1 MSIRVG
7 VTGGIGSGKTLVC
20 KVLET
25 LGYPVFYSDI
35 VAKTITDTDPLV
47 IAQVKKLFGDGIYYN
62 GMLNRKKVAELVF
75 TNNDLL
81 AGLNSIVH
89 PAVARAFEQ
98 WCLQN
103 SSSQL
108 VFKEAAIL
116 FETGVYLELHKTIL
130 ITAPEDIRIKR
141 VIERDGCTESE
152 VRARMANQMT
162 DEEKKRLADFTIDNS
177 SNQLLLPQII
187 NIVQIL
193 TSSQYGKIR

>member
-20 KVLET
+20 KVIET

-47 IAQVKKLFGDGIYYN
+47 ITQVKKIFGDGIYYN
-62 GMLNRKKVAELVF
+62 GMLNRKKVAKLVF

-116 FETGVYLELHKTIL
+116 FETGAYLELHKTIL

>member
-47 IAQVKKLFGDGIYYN
+47 ITQVKKIFGDGIYYN

>member
-35 VAKTITDTDPLV
+35 VAKTITDTHPLV
-47 IAQVKKLFGDGIYYN
+47 IAQVKKLFGDSIYYN

-81 AGLNSIVH
+81 ADLNGIVH

-103 SSSQL
+103 ANSHL

-116 FETGVYLELHKTIL
+116 FETGAYLELHKTIL

-141 VIERDGCTESE
+141 VIERDGVTESE
-152 VRARMANQMT
+152 VRARMANQT
-162 DEEKKRLADFTIDNS
+162 TNEEKKRLADFTIDNS

-193 TSSQYGKIR
+193 TSSQHGKIR

>member
-20 KVLET
+20 KVIET

-47 IAQVKKLFGDGIYYN
+47 ITQVKKIFGDGIYYN
-62 GMLNRKKVAELVF
+62 GMLNRKKVAKLVF

>member
-20 KVLET
+20 KVIET

-47 IAQVKKLFGDGIYYN
+47 ITQVKKIFGDGIYYN
-62 GMLNRKKVAELVF
+62 GMLNRKKVAKLVF

-177 SNQLLLPQII
+177 SNQLILPQII

-193 TSSQYGKIR
+193 RLSQHGKIR

>member
-81 AGLNSIVH
+81 VGLNSIVH

-103 SSSQL
+103 TNSQL

-116 FETGVYLELHKTIL
+116 FETGAYLELHKTIL

-141 VIERDGCTESE
+141 VIERDGVTESE
-152 VRARMANQMT
+152 VRARMASQMP
-162 DEEKKRLADFTIDNS
+162 DEEKKRLADFIIDNS

-193 TSSQYGKIR
+193 TSSQHGKIR